1 MEYPIA
7 LDPALNLSAEAFAK
21 AWNEDE
27 ECRAQAKAR
36 VGRPPLSGF
45 PFDAPTIAVLGVA
58 GSVAATLTLGTAS
71 NALYDWAK
79 PLIDEAMNRAD
90 ISKEVEVTITSLP
103 DGTRIIV
110 LQRAAS

>member
-1 MEYPIA
+1 MDYPIA
-7 LDPALNLSAEAFAK
+7 LDPRLNMSAEAFAE
-21 AWNEDE
+21 AWNEEE

-36 VGRPPLSGF
+36 VGRVPLSGF
-45 PFDAPTIAVLGVA
+45 PFDATTIAVLGVA
-58 GSVAATLTLGTAS
+58 GSVAANLTLGTAS

-110 LQRAAS
+110 IQRAES